1 MLNDAELALIARE
14 VKARSGAVLT
24 REMGGVIEMRLM
36 PLARREG
43 FGSVHELVG
52 AARIRA
58 DGAIWNNIADY
69 MAQSDT
75 RFFRDR
81 ALFKRLRAEVIP
93 AALARR
99 GHERIRVWSAACST
113 GQEAYSLAM
122 LIEELREQGLNPA
135 CEIVATDFSERLIEK
150 ARAGLYTQFEVQRG
164 LPIRKLIAHFEKTGD
179 LWRVSD
185 RLRASVTF
193 APHNLMRHPGAL
205 GHFDVILLCH
215 VLGGFDRETRAA
227 VVLRVADALAPGGA
241 IVLGDGEAIQDECEG
256 LVFEGGVVTKKSA
269 ARAAAA

>member
-14 VKARSGAVLT
+14 VKTRSGAVLG
-24 REMGGVIEMRLM
+24 RELGGAIELRLM

-43 FGSVHELVG
+43 FGTVHELIA

-58 DGAIWNNIADY
+58 DGARWTAIADY
-69 MAQSDT
+69 LAQSDT

-81 ALFKRLRAEVIP
+81 ALFKRLREETLP
-93 AALARR
+93 AALMRR

-135 CEIVATDFSERLIEK
+135 CEIVASDFSERLIEK

-179 LWRVSD
+179 LWRISD
-185 RLRASVTF
+185 RLRASVAF
-193 APHNLMRHPGAL
+193 SAHNLLNHPSAL
-205 GHFDVILLCH
+205 GQFDVILLCH
-215 VLGGFDRETRAA
+215 VLGGFDPETRRA
-227 VVLRVADALAPGGA
+227 VVLRAADALTPQGA
-241 IVLGDGEAIQDECEG
+241 ILLGEGETLPEECDG
-256 LVFEGGVVTKKSA
+256 LVCEAGVVTRKSA
-269 ARAAAA
+269 ARAAA